1 VFGKNKEKTC
11 FVITSDGPINAD
23 EFPGLNVTV
32 SKNNAV
38 TDLFLLASTDVI
50 IGSNST
56 FGAFASYYG
65 NIPFIVMQKEKID
78 WEYYKN
84 KDKFFENKYCTVAH
98 Y

>member
-1 VFGKNKEKTC
+1 MA
-11 FVITSDGPINAD
+11 SDGPIED
-23 EFPGLNVTV
+23 GIFSGLNYIA

-38 TDLFLLASTDVI
+38 TDLFLLASTDTI

-65 NIPFIVMQKEKID
+65 NIPFIVMQKDSVD
-78 WEYYKN
+78 WEYYKDRN
-84 KDKFFENKYCTVAH
+84 KYFENKYAAFVQ